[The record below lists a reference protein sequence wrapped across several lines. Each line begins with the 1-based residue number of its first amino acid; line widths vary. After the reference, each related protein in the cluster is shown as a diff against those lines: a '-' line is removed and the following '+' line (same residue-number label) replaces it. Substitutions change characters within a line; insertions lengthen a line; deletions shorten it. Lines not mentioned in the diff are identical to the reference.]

1 MFDCCAGQQA
11 AILKSLAETFKIPV
25 VVVNQVS
32 LFVAC
37 VACITYHGL
46 GQLLLYTSATIRSG
60 VAVAVLQDSHLPSDM
75 VMRSESQ
82 QPG

>member
-1 MFDCCAGQQA
+1 MLDCCAGQQA

-46 GQLLLYTSATIRSG
+46 GQVLLYTCATIGSG
-60 VAVAVLQDSHLPSDM
+60 VAVAVLQDNHVPSDA
-75 VMRSESQ
+75 VTLSESQ